1 MFSLYFHGKVLK
13 PKMGMATGLG
23 KALPCR
29 PALDDVEGSM
39 QWCREFS
46 GRVSRW
52 SGSLAAVILSAALS
66 LAAVSGAAAGPTG
79 LQPGDTIVT
88 GFSGTA
94 PPATPP
100 ASGDPIDGL
109 FIDLN
114 GASARVWNLP
124 TAGQPAQGQLLT
136 PTLVMPIKAG
146 DVGQVFGIALD
157 DGRGP
162 DGQLSGT
169 PDIYL
174 TATSTFGLQ
183 IVVPDASGQFKRV
196 KTGQPGAQWMAGQWG
211 DAGKG
216 GSPGSIWK
224 VNGATGEV
232 SKFADIALNGQANSG
247 PGLGNIAFD
256 AKSRQIFVSDLETGM
271 IHRLDMHGT
280 DLGYYDHGSQGRV
293 SQGLPPVAYDPSQR
307 LDITKPAFHAE
318 DAASWHYAQRGRMVW
333 GLKVSNDRLY
343 YATAEGPQV
352 WSISIGADGSFGTDS
367 RMEID
372 VTGTPNNNAIPDVT
386 FDGPDTIYLAQ
397 RGTARG
403 DYTYRS
409 FAEGK
414 KSVVVR
420 YLRDP
425 KTGKWQPAAQEYAV
439 GFPPDY
445 RNTNG
450 GVAIDSCGKLVWTTG
465 ELLRQGSGLSGPEIV
480 HGLQGMDKSLVRPAN
495 QPPTQSYFADFDS
508 KYDDPDASGH
518 IGDVEIWQQP
528 CQSFGQY
535 TPFYPPG
542 YTPPP
547 PPPTGTFNL
556 TLTKIAV
563 PYYCAP
569 NLPCFPPAPGS
580 APADCVPGGQ
590 GWLCSYKI
598 VIKNTGSLPYAGPL
612 TVNDWLPAAPAGAI
626 MTFTP
631 QPPWF
636 CAPTGIDAYRCQNPF
651 VLLNPGD
658 STELNVVVDL
668 PKSYTLCYLD
678 NAAALEWPFGYHD
691 ANPLDDAS
699 FATAHIP
706 GSYCP
711 PPTGDHTNLTI
722 HKYPYTKYC
731 FADGADWN
739 CLYLVVVTNTGPG
752 VYSGKIVVD
761 EVLPA
766 GTTGLFSAPWVCV
779 GGPAYSCTHPP
790 VNLNPAQS
798 IGLWVLV
805 HVPGGYAQPGHCDVP
820 NKAHISF
827 APGGSLQNTN
837 AGDDDASASATI
849 PSTRCLSERTNLKIE
864 KTGRPCVPV
873 PFGQF
878 SGWNCPYVV
887 TVTNTGPGL
896 YSGNIAVGDT
906 FSLVPGAAAFA
917 PQPPWNCVGAGA
929 AYQCTYP
936 GALLA
941 PGQTVVLQIHAL
953 LQSDH
958 LTPGQCS
965 LTNTAQ
971 ILAAPG
977 GSPLNTNPAD
987 DTASATDTLAN
998 PGCVQPLI
1006 ANPPQPARDGH
1017 VMIEKTCKPSAA
1029 GGAISCRIT
1038 LTNDGG
1044 VPIAT
1049 PVTFGD
1055 QGNWKGGGALQVS
1068 SAKPDDAAIQCS
1080 GLPGA
1085 LTCTMPGRALAPGV
1099 THYVDVT
1106 IAGGGRGG
1114 YHNCAFIVAPGSK
1127 PSCVDGGNNDIS
1139 VTKTA
1144 PASCQSGKDCT
1155 FQVTI
1160 TNISDSPFSG
1170 PLMVGDLMSLGGAPA
1185 NGASITS
1192 ITPALGCAAPQGT
1205 MPFSCVAPTSL
1216 AGHETHMHSIT
1227 VHMPASDSAAPVNGI
1242 NCFMAVDPA
1251 SGSNGTGSGPLAAT
1265 AAGNGAGYSCV
1276 AFSVTPKSCPGDLQR
1291 IGTKCKCPPGTNAAA
1306 NYHCTSETVP
1316 LVTPLPPVCTD
1327 RSRRMTS
1334 GECCPRGQIAYGN
1347 SCRTPETPKYCP
1359 QGQLGTYPDCT
1370 CPRGT
1375 LMNDAGLCIKTPPPP
1390 PVQKCQLPQLGTYP
1404 NCYCPRGTAAVEGDC
1419 VPLVQKCDPPQ
1430 LGNKP
1435 NCRCPSDR
1443 PNLVN
1448 GQCVPN
1454 QRYCPQG
1461 QLGIYPNCY
1470 CPNGTSLSDNGRC
1483 VPNQVQ
1489 CRAPFIGYQPNCKCP
1504 KGTVPGDGT
1513 CVPVQQPC
1521 LPPMIGTPGNCHL
1534 PQPCPRNT
1542 HGQFP
1547 NCQPDYVP
1555 CPQGT
1560 HGRYPVCLP
1569 DTVQQCPIGT
1579 HGRFPKCSPDFVPP
1593 KPPVSYDCQQGTHW
1607 NGKRCVPDLQQ
1618 QIPNI
1623 LKQLPGLILKQKR
1636 PSGGDTYCPNGDC
1649 PAQQKRQPNILK
1661 LPGLQLLPGGGG
1673 SQIN

>member
-1 MFSLYFHGKVLK
+1 MFSQCLHSKALK
-13 PKMGMATGLG
+13 PKLGMASELSE
-23 KALPCR
+23 ALPYHPPMDKIESTMHWRQGLSSCVR
-29 PALDDVEGSM
+29 G
-39 QWCREFS
+39 W
-46 GRVSRW
+46 SRKV
-52 SGSLAAVILSAALS
+52 AAGVLSAALS
-66 LAAVSGAAAGPTG
+66 IAVVSGASAEPTG
-79 LQPGDTIVT
+79 LQPGNTIVT

-94 PPATPP
+94 PSATPP

-114 GASARVWNLP
+114 GASARVWNLS

-136 PTLVMPIKAG
+136 PNLVMPVKAG

-162 DGQLSGT
+162 DGNLSGT

-174 TATSTFGLQ
+174 TATSAFGLQ
-183 IVVPDASGQFKRV
+183 IVVPDGSGQFKRV

-211 DAGKG
+211 DTSKG

-232 SKFADIALNGQANSG
+232 SKFADIALDGQPNSG

-256 AKSRQIFVSDLETGM
+256 AKSRQMFVSDLETGM

-280 DLGYYDHGSQGRV
+280 ELGYYDHGSQGRV

-307 LDITKPAFHAE
+307 LDITNPAFNSE
-318 DAASWHYAQRGRMVW
+318 DAGSWHYAKTGRMVW

-352 WSISIGADGSFGTDS
+352 WSISIGADGSFGADS
-367 RMEID
+367 RVEID
-372 VTGTPNNNAIPDVT
+372 VTGTPNSNAISDVT

-403 DYTYRS
+403 DYTYKS

-414 KSVVVR
+414 KSAVVR

-425 KTGKWQPAAQEYAV
+425 KTGKWQLAAQEYAV

-450 GVAIDSCGKLVWTTG
+450 GVALDSCGKLVWTTG

-480 HGLQGMDKSLVRPAN
+480 HGLQGMDKGLVRPAN
-495 QPPTQSYFADFDS
+495 QPPTQSYFADYDG
-508 KYDDPDASGH
+508 KYEDPDVSGH
-518 IGDVEIWQQP
+518 IGDVEIWQQT

-580 APADCVPGGQ
+580 APTDCVPGGQ

-598 VIKNTGSLPYAGPL
+598 LITNTGTVPYAGPL
-612 TVNDWLPAAPAGAI
+612 TVNDWLPAAPPGAI
-626 MTFTP
+626 MTFAP

-636 CAPTGIDAYRCQNPF
+636 CAPTGLDAYRCQNPF

-658 STELNVVVDL
+658 STELDVVVDL

-761 EVLPA
+761 EIMPA

-798 IGLWVLV
+798 IGMWVLV

-827 APGGSLQNTN
+827 APGGSLENTN
-837 AGDDDASASATI
+837 AGDDDASASASI
-849 PSTRCLSERTNLKIE
+849 PSTLCLSERTNLKIE
-864 KTGRPCVPV
+864 KTGRPCVLA

-878 SGWNCPYVV
+878 SGWNCPYTV

-896 YSGNIAVGDT
+896 YSGNIVVGDT
-906 FSLVPGAAAFA
+906 FSPVPDAATFA

-941 PGQTVVLQIHAL
+941 PSQSVVLQIHAL

-958 LTPGQCS
+958 LTPGLCS
-965 LTNTAQ
+965 LTNTAR

-977 GSPLNTNPAD
+977 GSPLNTNPGD

-998 PGCVQPLI
+998 PRCVQPLI
-1006 ANPPQPARDGH
+1006 VKPPQPARDGH

-1029 GGAISCRIT
+1029 GGSISCRIT
-1038 LTNDGG
+1038 VTNDGG

-1049 PVTFGD
+1049 PITFGD
-1055 QGNWKGGGALQVS
+1055 QGNWKGGGALQIS
-1068 SAKPDDAAIQCS
+1068 SATPDDAAIQCS

-1085 LTCTMPGRALAPGV
+1085 LTCTLPGKALAPGV

-1106 IAGGGRGG
+1106 IAGGGKGG

-1127 PSCVDGGNNDIS
+1127 PSCVDGGNNDIA

-1160 TNISDSPFSG
+1160 TNTSDSPFSG

-1185 NGASITS
+1185 NGATITS
-1192 ITPALGCAAPQGT
+1192 ITPPLGCAAPQGT
-1205 MPFSCVAPTSL
+1205 MPFSCVASTSL
-1216 AGHETHMHSIT
+1216 AGHETHMHAIT
-1227 VHMPASDSAAPVNGI
+1227 VHMPASDSAAPVNGL

-1251 SGSNGTGSGPLAAT
+1251 SGRNGAGSGPLAGS
-1265 AAGNGAGYSCV
+1265 AAGNGPGYSCV
-1276 AFSVTPKSCPGDLQR
+1276 AFSVTPPVQKCPGDLQR
-1291 IGTKCKCPPGTNAAA
+1291 IGTQCKCPPGTTVGS
-1306 NYHCTSETVP
+1306 NYRCKGIDSTVP
-1316 LVTPLPPVCTD
+1316 PPPPVCTD
-1327 RSRRMTS
+1327 EVRRKRN
-1334 GECCPRGQIAYGN
+1334 GECCPRGQIAFGN
-1347 SCRTPETPKYCP
+1347 ACRTPETPKSCP
-1359 QGQLGTYPDCT
+1359 QGTHGKYPNCQPDFVPCPRGTHGTYPDC
-1370 CPRGT
+1370 
-1375 LMNDAGLCIKTPPPP
+1375 
-1390 PVQKCQLPQLGTYP
+1390 
-1404 NCYCPRGTAAVEGDC
+1404 
-1419 VPLVQKCDPPQ
+1419 
-1430 LGNKP
+1430 
-1435 NCRCPSDR
+1435 
-1443 PNLVN
+1443 
-1448 GQCVPN
+1448 
-1454 QRYCPQG
+1454 
-1461 QLGIYPNCY
+1461 
-1470 CPNGTSLSDNGRC
+1470 
-1483 VPNQVQ
+1483 
-1489 CRAPFIGYQPNCKCP
+1489 
-1504 KGTVPGDGT
+1504 
-1513 CVPVQQPC
+1513 
-1521 LPPMIGTPGNCHL
+1521 
-1534 PQPCPRNT
+1534 
-1542 HGQFP
+1542 
-1547 NCQPDYVP
+1547 QPDVVP

-1560 HGRYPVCLP
+1560 HGRYPNCKP
-1569 DTVQQCPIGT
+1569 DFVPCPRGTHGTYPDCQPNYVPCPQGTHGKYPNCQPEVIPCKRGTHGIYPNCVPDFVPCPQGTHGKYPNCQPDVIPCKRGTHGIYPNCVPDFIPCPQGT
-1579 HGRFPKCSPDFVPP
+1579 HGRYPNCAPDFIPCPQGTYGKYPNCLPVVNQQCPQGTHGRYPKCSPDFVPP
-1593 KPPVSYDCQQGTHW
+1593 KPPVNHDCPQGKRW
-1607 NGKRCVPDLQQ
+1607 NGARCVGDLQQ
-1618 QIPNI
+1618 QIPGL
-1623 LKQLPGLILKQKR
+1623 LKQIPGLILKQKR
-1636 PSGGDTYCPNGDC
+1636 PTGNPDC
-1649 PAQQKRQPNILK
+1649 PYNDCAQQQKNQPSILK
-1661 LPGLQLLPGGGG
+1661 LPGLQLQQG
-1673 SQIN
+1673 N